1 MRRLMCLV
9 MTSAV
14 SFPSLAHEPGGINS
28 AKSQTDAAFD
38 LVHTHIY
45 RDGNNLVFQQ
55 IVAGTAGVNT
65 PKPTGKFAGSDV
77 YSYVWPTSLDSDV
90 VGFEPKSGILALAL
104 TSHPDFDDTPQLDEN
119 KDGKKDNDGGL
130 WHSHWVVLTKE
141 ASCGPSGLKVR
152 DIPKDMKP
160 KMPAT
165 WPGVPL
171 YIDSPGYELK
181 ASKDTVTIQVPLA
194 AVGFPETFKYDGVT
208 AGLKVNADLHD
219 PLLCVSSV
227 WDVASGD
234 LSLPATWNAKDK
246 P

>member
-1 MRRLMCLV
+1 

-45 RDGNNLVFQQ
+45 RDGNKLVFQQ

-181 ASKDTVTIQVPLA
+181 ASTDTVTIQVPLA
-194 AVGFPETFKYDGVT
+194 AAGFVT
-208 AGLKVNADLHD
+208 TRDLTVD
-219 PLLCVSSV
+219 Q
-227 WDVASGD
+227 D
-234 LSLPATWNAKDK
+234 
-246 P
+246 